1 MKPAPVLN
9 RLITNSNGID
19 PNKVREEIKSSLRG
33 AERYPFLFLIDISG
47 STGEAP
53 DPDIVHINSA
63 LNLLLDKLR
72 NPPAGSQLQ
81 KNRDLIDV
89 CIVSYSDDPDL
100 VLDWMPANK
109 LPATIK
115 ALKPLNDTC
124 TAKALL
130 DSIEKIGERLRDLRT
145 ARIPFGHPHIVHL
158 TDGAMKDSVP
168 GDALWQEL
176 TSRLTRIDGRGNSE
190 KKYCTLVNFI
200 TPKGMKQDFVEIN
213 GKQMSGKDLLEQ
225 LCGDKVV
232 FDMGKTV
239 GSFEEMVN
247 LVARFITNVTNN
259 FGTKKAIEGAAEKNT
274 PTRAAS

>member
-1 MKPAPVLN
+1 MKPQPLLN
-9 RLITNSNGID
+9 KLITNNNGID
-19 PNKVREEIKSSLRG
+19 PSKVREDIKSSLRG
-33 AERYPFLFLIDISG
+33 AERYPFLFLVDVSG
-47 STGEAP
+47 STGEPP
-53 DPDIVHINSA
+53 DPDIAHINAA

-72 NPPAGSQLQ
+72 NPPKDSQLQ

-89 CIVSYSDDPDL
+89 CIVAYSDDVEL

-130 DSIEKIGERLRDLRT
+130 DSIEKIGERLRDLR
-145 ARIPFGHPHIVHL
+145 AAKIPFGHPHIVHL
-158 TDGAMKDSVP
+158 TDGAMKDAAP
-168 GDALWQEL
+168 GDARWQEL
-176 TSRLTRIDGRGNSE
+176 TSKLTRIDGRANSE

-200 TPKGMKQDFVEIN
+200 TPKGMQQGFVDIN
-213 GKQMSGKDLLEQ
+213 GKRMSGKDLLDQ

-239 GSFEEMVN
+239 GSFEEMVQ

-259 FGTKKAIEGAAEKNT
+259 FGTKKAIEAAEKKT
-274 PTRAAS
+274 PAAAS